1 MKNKWERITSEWK
14 QFSGE
19 AKKRWGQ
26 LTDDELTQIDGNRKT
41 LVSLLQKRYNIAK
54 KEADKQ
60 IDAWAANLKV

>member
-1 MKNKWERITSEWK
+1 MKNKWEHIAGEWK

-41 LVSLLQKRYNIAK
+41 LASLLQKRYNIAK

>member
-1 MKNKWERITSEWK
+1 MKNKWEHISGEWR

-26 LTDDELTQIDGNRKT
+26 LTDDELAQIDGNRKA
-41 LVSLLQKRYNIAK
+41 LASLLQKRYSIAK